1 METLNLIQGTPEWH
15 AHRGQHD
22 NASDAP
28 AMMGES
34 AYKSRSALLTE
45 RATGIAPEFDAGTQR
60 RFDDGHLYESLALS
74 LAEKIIGQDLFPVT
88 GVMGN
93 LSASFDGITMD
104 ESICWEHK
112 TLNNTLRDIRI
123 SADLPAMYRIQME
136 QQLLI
141 SGAERCLFSAT
152 KWEGTE
158 CIEQIHVWYEPDLAL
173 RQRIVDGWAQF
184 HKDLESWVPVVHAEK
199 PKSETT
205 RNLPALAVQ
214 IRGEVALSNLPQ
226 FKAAADT
233 FIASIKVDL
242 TSDQDFAEAE
252 ADVKFL
258 GDAEKE
264 LELAKKIALGQ
275 TVDINELMIT
285 IDAIKESMRQK
296 RLSLEKLVKDK
307 KEQIKIDIVH
317 GGETALAEHLKQIN
331 DEIAPIVIKVAANFG
346 AAIKGKR
353 TLASLH
359 DAVDTEVARI
369 KIEADQLAMTV
380 RKNLSVVLVNKQYAS
395 LFADLST
402 LALQPNDAFSA
413 IVENRIAAEKARVAE
428 REAQVAAQAV
438 EQAAQEAAKA
448 IAAAAVPAPVAAA
461 PAAQIVAPPPTPKY
475 SAKPGPTLHEI
486 ASLLAFDKGVDVNTA
501 RAWIITAVNQVNQ
514 KEAA

>member
-1 METLNLIQGTPEWH
+1 MEILSLEQGSPSWH
-15 AHRGQHD
+15 AHRAMCD

-28 AMMGES
+28 AMLGES
-34 AYKSRSALLTE
+34 AYKTRSQLLHE
-45 RATGIAPEFDAGTQR
+45 RATGISPEIDANTQR
-60 RFDDGHLYESLALS
+60 LFDDGHRYEALARPI
-74 LAEKIIGQDLFPVT
+74 AEQHIGQELFPVT
-88 GVMGN
+88 GVVGT
-93 LSASFDGITMD
+93 LSASFDGLTMD
-104 ESICWEHK
+104 ETVCWEHK
-112 TLNNTLRDIRI
+112 TLNNTLRDVRT
-123 SADLPAMYRIQME
+123 SADLPIMYRIQIE

-158 CIEQIHVWYEPDLAL
+158 FIEQIHVWYEPDLAL
-173 RQRIVDGWAQF
+173 RQRIIDGWAQF

-214 IRGEVALSNLPQ
+214 IKGEVALSNLPQ

-307 KEQIKIDIVH
+307 KEQIKLDIVR
-317 GGETALAEHLKQIN
+317 GGQSELDAHLAALNAETS
-331 DEIAPIVIKVAANFG
+331 PVRFSVVGNFG
-346 AAIKGKR
+346 SAIKGKR

-359 DAVDTEVARI
+359 DAVDTELAAA
-369 KIEADQLAMTV
+369 KIAADKTALLIRTNLAY
-380 RKNLSVVLVNKQYAS
+380 LKQFADYTG
-395 LFADLST
+395 LFADIST
-402 LALQPNDAFSA
+402 LALKDGDDFQDVVN
-413 IVENRIAAEKARVAE
+413 NRISAEKIRIAE
-428 REAQVAAQAV
+428 REAEVAQAAV
-438 EQAAQEAAKA
+438 QAAVKVTVQET
-448 IAAAAVPAPVAAA
+448 IVSAPVY
-461 PAAQIVAPPPTPKY
+461 QAPPATPKY
-475 SAKPGPTLHEI
+475 SEQPGPTLSEI
-486 ASLLAFDKGVDVNTA
+486 ASILAFDRGVDVNTA
-501 RAWIITAVNQVNQ
+501 RSWIVRAVNTEFQPAQ
-514 KEAA
+514 KVAA

>member
-1 METLNLIQGTPEWH
+1 MEILNLTQGAPEWH
-15 AHRGQHD
+15 AHRAQSD

-28 AMMGES
+28 AMLGES

-45 RATGIAPEFDAGTQR
+45 RATGISAEIDAGTQR
-60 RFDDGHLYESLALS
+60 RFDDGHKYEALARP
-74 LAEKIIGQDLFPVT
+74 LAEKIIGEELFPVT
-88 GVMGN
+88 GVLGQ

-104 ESICWEHK
+104 EKICWEHK
-112 TLNNTLRDIRI
+112 TLNLALRNIQD
-123 SADLPAMYRIQME
+123 SAQLPIMYRIQME

-141 SGAERCLFSAT
+141 SGAEKCLFSAT
-152 KWEGTE
+152 KWDGEE
-158 CIEQIHVWYEPDLAL
+158 LVEEVHVWYEPDLAL

-184 HKDLESWVPVVHAEK
+184 HKDLENWVPVVHVEK

-205 RNLPALAVQ
+205 RQLPALAVQ
-214 IRGEVALSNLPQ
+214 IKGEVALSNLPQ

-233 FIASIKVDL
+233 FIASIKTDL

-258 GDAEKE
+258 GEAEKE
-264 LELAKKIALGQ
+264 LEVAKKIALGQ
-275 TVDINELMIT
+275 TVDINELMVT

-296 RLSLEKLVKDK
+296 RLALEKLVKDK
-307 KEQIKIDIVH
+307 KEQIKLDIVR
-317 GGETALAEHLKQIN
+317 GGESALADHLKQIN
-331 DEIAPIVIKVAANFG
+331 EELAPIAIKIQANFG

-359 DAVDTEVARI
+359 DAVDTELSRV
-369 KIEADQLAMTV
+369 KIEADQQAMVV
-380 RKNLSVVLVNKQYAS
+380 RKNMALLSGHKGYEG
-395 LFADLST
+395 LFADIAS

-428 REAQVAAQAV
+428 REAQAAAIAK
-438 EQAAQEAAKA
+438 EQAERV
-448 IAAAAVPAPVAAA
+448 AVPAAPVAQQPAPQPIIA
-461 PAAQIVAPPPTPKY
+461 PAPTPKY
-475 SAKPGPTLHEI
+475 AAKPGPTLEEI
-486 ASLLAFDKGVDVNTA
+486 ASILAFEKGVDVVTA
-501 RAWIITAVNQVNQ
+501 IGWILNAVGQYAQ